1 MEDFTILIKNLSQKI
16 DALQASNNAFVVA
29 VQKGLNQSDVLDVT
43 GANHIL
49 HLSVNRF
56 HF

>member
-16 DALQASNNAFVVA
+16 DALQASNDALVVA
-29 VQKGLNQSDVLDVT
+29 MQKGFNQSDVLDVT
-43 GANHIL
+43 GANLIL